1 MDNQRK
7 TKTILVFKKALI
19 HAAVWILLFFLN
31 YLIVR
36 NYPVAFRTWFY
47 IKTWLIYV
55 SLFYINFLFLM
66 PYFLFR
72 KKNFIYIVLTLIVL
86 FIFNTIR
93 FRFNPPP
100 LRSDN
105 RPPENFSFRVPP
117 DNFRPKAPGPHQS
130 FR

>member
-7 TKTILVFKKALI
+7 TKTILVLKKALI

-47 IKTWLIYV
+47 SKTWLIYV

-72 KKNFIYIVLTLIVL
+72 KKMFIYIMLTLAVL
-86 FIFNTIR
+86 FIFDAMR
-93 FRFNPPP
+93 FQLNAPFSGENE
-100 LRSDN
+100 
-105 RPPENFSFRVPP
+105 RPPRDFVVREPL
-117 DNFRPKAPGPHQS
+117 DNFRP
-130 FR
+130 